1 MNLELSQ
8 VHSEIIKATKKAMYP
23 EATLDVSITVESM
36 KRVMF
41 MR

>member
-8 VHSEIIKATKKAMYP
+8 VHSEIIKAKKAMYP
-23 EATLDVSITVESM
+23 EATLDVSNTVESM